1 MTLNNLTEF
10 ERKVYEFIKRHG
22 EIITVNIPPRMR
34 GAIPN
39 LKNKGLIEVYKK
51 RTEIRS
57 LKKKKFVRVKET
69 DP

>member
-57 LKKKKFVRVKET
+57 LKKKKFVRVKEK